1 MCRIIADSQPARKT
15 SLTESDALNRKS
27 LFCIVYRLVPVCV
40 WCALSF
46 CACVRKCATPSC
58 ARARQTLTLSRIPQI
73 LYTYIVATHTCIH
86 NCNLNR
92 YSQSVLTFIRVSWCC
107 SSRACFGVS
116 EAWCTYQIKMVMQCM
131 FYRFHLNIFW
141 LDASPCF
148 VEELRLLKHMASLF
162 C

>member
-1 MCRIIADSQPARKT
+1 MQMCRIIADSQPARKT

-27 LFCIVYRLVPVCV
+27 LFCIVYRLVPMCV

-116 EAWCTYQIKMVMQCM
+116 EAGARTRLKWSCNACFIVFISTY
-131 FYRFHLNIFW
+131 
-141 LDASPCF
+141 SG
-148 VEELRLLKHMASLF
+148 
-162 C
+162 